1 MDNDLRSDRGGNLT
15 RFTPR
20 DSLDVPWLPLVH
32 LKIGGVGGHYEP
44 VGSGLRQLTNRAF
57 VMRTTLAD
65 SQLVVSTDGTAGPY
79 IIVTPEQLKPVTQA
93 LQAQNIPFETDDDAV
108 MLDGRPA
115 LLVIDL
121 GHNADIDRVQS
132 LLDDLAASWPRE
144 EARHSPPPTQN
155 ELIVRFSPSDS
166 PQILERLEAEPPAGW
181 TRRRDIEDR
190 MRKMRAA
197 KAGAYCFTKRFAPSA
212 GEVAVWLETRGSSE
226 LYVSTII
233 ALKSRE
239 TMGVDRYNQV
249 LEDFEATFI
258 EPLMDGLKRHVFNY
272 QAPREPIL
280 EDVLSTELMRRLRAF
295 SAAANKGMPHPLDMH
310 RWQVFIARAHLEDA
324 VIEPS
329 LLSDWLQGDG
339 WPEAERSR
347 LIDEFQFGRALLSV
361 FDEERA
367 DR

>member
-1 MDNDLRSDRGGNLT
+1 
-15 RFTPR
+15 
-20 DSLDVPWLPLVH
+20 
-32 LKIGGVGGHYEP
+32 
-44 VGSGLRQLTNRAF
+44 
-57 VMRTTLAD
+57 MRTTLAD